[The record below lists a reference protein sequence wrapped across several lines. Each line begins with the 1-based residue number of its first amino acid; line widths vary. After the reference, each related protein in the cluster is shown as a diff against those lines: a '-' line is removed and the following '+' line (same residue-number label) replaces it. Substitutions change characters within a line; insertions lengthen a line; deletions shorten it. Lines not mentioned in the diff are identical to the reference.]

1 MMDNSFDSSWK
12 DVIKIKIS
20 LPRQKFLI
28 QFQFEIGKQR

>member
-20 LPRQKFLI
+20 LPRQKIHF
-28 QFQFEIGKQR
+28 QFQFEIGKYR